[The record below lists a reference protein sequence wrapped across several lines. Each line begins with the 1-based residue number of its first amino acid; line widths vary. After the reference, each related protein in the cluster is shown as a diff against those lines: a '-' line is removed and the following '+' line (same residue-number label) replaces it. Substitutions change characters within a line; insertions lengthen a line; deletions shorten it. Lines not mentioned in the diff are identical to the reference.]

1 MRKSHIDYIREMV
14 ENIRIE
20 SNVMIPPDRFFEYQ
34 PPLDEIQEKI
44 PCAILKYSEPTNT
57 LGRKIKHRLDRIVRG
72 NSVFIK
78 NAVCHAKQEF
88 KYTVDIWLNNPDA
101 DVISSVVNRGILD
114 QCLLFVSLRTWIKS
128 EEQIPILVRLGKTGL
143 LDDPAKETGNY
154 KLYVEI
160 IFKDGLYTIEE
171 EETLAG
177 IELEVEESGIEG
189 V

>member
-14 ENIRIE
+14 ESIRIE
-20 SNVMIPPDRFFEYQ
+20 GNVVFPPDRFFEYQ

-44 PCAILKYSEPTNT
+44 PCAILKYSEPTNV
-57 LGRKIKHRLDRIVRG
+57 LGRKIKHRLGRIVRG
-72 NSVFIK
+72 NSVFVQ
-78 NAVCHAKQEF
+78 NAVRHAKQEF
-88 KYTVDIWLNNPDA
+88 RYTIDFWLNDPDA
-101 DVISSVVNRGILD
+101 DVVSSVLNRGILD

-128 EEQIPILVRLGKTGL
+128 EEQIPISVRLGKTGI

-160 IFKDGLYTIEE
+160 VFKDGLYTIEE

-177 IELEVEESGIEG
+177 TELEIEDPAVERA
-189 V
+189 

>member
-14 ENIRIE
+14 ESIRING
-20 SNVMIPPDRFFEYQ
+20 NVVIPSDRFFEYQ
-34 PPLDEIQEKI
+34 PPLDGIQEKI

-57 LGRKIKHRLDRIVRG
+57 LGRKIKYRLERIVRG
-72 NSVFIK
+72 NSVFLK
-78 NAVCHAKQEF
+78 NAVRHAKQEF
-88 KYTVDIWLNNPDA
+88 KYTVDFWLNEPDA

-143 LDDPAKETGNY
+143 VDDPAKETGNY

-177 IELEVEESGIEG
+177 AELEIEG
-189 V
+189 PIPEGV

>member
-14 ENIRIE
+14 EGIKIGE
-20 SNVMIPPDRFFEYQ
+20 IPIIPPDRFFEYQ
-34 PPLDEIQEKI
+34 PPLDGIQEKI
-44 PCAILKYSEPTNT
+44 SCAILKYSEPTNT
-57 LGRKIKHRLDRIVRG
+57 LGRKIKHRLERIVRG
-72 NSVFIK
+72 NSVFLK

-88 KYTVDIWLNNPDA
+88 KYTVDFWLNEPDA

-143 LDDPAKETGNY
+143 VDDPAKETGNY

-177 IELEVEESGIEG
+177 VELEVEGSGIEG